1 MSRLPDF
8 IIIGAQKCGTSAAMR
23 LLRKHPQIGGIRP
36 HKHPAWEIANPPV
49 HREPHFFDTNWSRGI
64 DWYKR
69 LFKKA
74 FVIGEKT
81 PAYMADSVAMHR
93 LASVVP
99 EAKLIVFLRHPVD
112 RMYSQFLMIRRRNKS
127 VSLSF
132 EEWIHSPASADAF
145 WRGMYWKQL
154 QTVFAL
160 FDRTQVHVAFMEDLR
175 TDVVGVM
182 SEIQRFLGVYAMPLE
197 EKGRKSK
204 TPPMQAETRRIL
216 EGWYRPHIEKLYD
229 ILPAPQVK
237 GWCPSENY
245 ERAA

>member
-23 LLRKHPQIGGIRP
+23 LLRRHPQIGGIRP
-36 HKHPAWEIANPPV
+36 HKHPAWEIEDPPV

-69 LFKKA
+69 LFKKGA
-74 FVIGEKT
+74 VIGEKT
-81 PAYMADSVAMHR
+81 PSYMADSVAMHR

-99 EAKLIVFLRHPVD
+99 EAKIVVFLRNPVD
-112 RMYSQFLMIRRRNKS
+112 RMYSQFCMIKRRNKK

-132 EEWIHSPASADAF
+132 EEWIQTPASADAF

-154 QTVFAL
+154 QTVYAL
-160 FDRTQVHVAFMEDLR
+160 FHRSQVHVSFMEDLKR
-175 TDVVGVM
+175 DPVGVM
-182 SEIQRFLGVYAMPLE
+182 SELQRFLCVAPVPLQEQPRESQRSPMHADARQTLE
-197 EKGRKSK
+197 E
-204 TPPMQAETRRIL
+204 
-216 EGWYRPHIEKLYD
+216 WYQPHVQKLYE
-229 ILPAPQVK
+229 ILPTPQVQ
-237 GWCPSENY
+237 GWCLSQTY